1 MNASAETRIRIF
13 ADLEA
18 LSQAAADF
26 LVSLSRDALALKGR
40 FAVAFSGGSTP
51 RRFFSLLA
59 ASPYREQIAWA
70 SMYFFWA
77 DERCVSRGHPDS
89 NYKLAYDTLLS
100 KVPIPEENIH
110 RIKGEKNPKQAAR
123 EYEDSL
129 RQFFGTQPF
138 PVFDLIIL
146 GVGVDGHTASLFPG
160 TTAVHERTR
169 IALPVYAEVPKPSRV
184 TLTLPVLN
192 NAAQVLFLASGREK
206 AVVLHEIHED
216 GNPKLYPA
224 GLVRPVHG
232 RLTWL
237 IDRGAASLLAEQ
249 TFPR

>member
-1 MNASAETRIRIF
+1 MKAGAAARLRVF

-18 LSQAAADF
+18 MSQAAADLF
-26 LVSLSRDALALKGR
+26 VSLSRDALASKGR
-40 FAVAFSGGSTP
+40 FAVAFSGGTTP
-51 RRFFSLLA
+51 RRFLSLLA
-59 ASPYREQIAWA
+59 TSPYQERITWA
-70 SMYFFWA
+70 SMYIFWA
-77 DERCVSRGHPDS
+77 DERCVPRGHPDS
-89 NYKLAYDTLLS
+89 NYKLVHEALLS

-110 RIKGEKNPKQAAR
+110 WINGEKKPEQAAR

-129 RQFFGTQPF
+129 RQFFETQSF

-169 IALPVYAEVPKPSRV
+169 IALPVYAEVPKPDRV

-192 NAAQVLFLASGREK
+192 NASQVLFLASGREK